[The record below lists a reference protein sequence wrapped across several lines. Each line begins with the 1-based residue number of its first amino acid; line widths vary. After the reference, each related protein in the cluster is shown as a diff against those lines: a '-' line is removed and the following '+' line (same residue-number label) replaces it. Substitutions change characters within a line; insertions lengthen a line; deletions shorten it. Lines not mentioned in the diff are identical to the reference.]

1 MPHCRL
7 LVFILVTALSACA
20 ERGAFSEARDAP
32 EPPVSREVFVASM
45 RAIDQAAAFQPD
57 SARAVGLSY
66 GRFKIAIPQAHEPG
80 VIEWPGRDNPDPA
93 KHFYVAEAEALP
105 GARSLSAALR
115 ARVAKRKRSDREVVI
130 YVHGFN
136 TNMAEAVY
144 GLAQI
149 AHDFQ
154 TPGPDLVFTWAS
166 AGDPRGYLYDRDSV
180 LLARDGLA
188 DVLVNI
194 ARQSGMDITIVGHS
208 MGAQLIMETLR
219 QVSLSD
225 QKDVMRS
232 IASVL
237 LVAPDIDIDVFKSQF
252 AALDPVPAPMVLF
265 VSQNDHALRLSAR
278 LSGRTSRLGTIE
290 DIKVLSELD
299 LTVVDVTDLGN
310 GGGLNHAIPTTSPAA
325 IAFFNAQMERRAS
338 EGLTT
343 TQATFF
349 ENTANLLENTL
360 TDTLTTVFSPLTN
373 RP

>member
-1 MPHCRL
+1 MLHARL
-7 LVFILVTALSACA
+7 LLLILVTALSACA
-20 ERGAFSEARDAP
+20 ERGYFASAENAP
-32 EPPVSREVFVASM
+32 EPAISREVFVASM
-45 RAIDQAAAFQPD
+45 RMISDEAAFKPD
-57 SARAVGLSY
+57 SGRAAGLSFA
-66 GRFKIAIPQAHEPG
+66 RFRIGIPAIHEPG
-80 VIEWPGRDNPDPA
+80 AIEWPSGPMPDPD
-93 KHFYVAEAEALP
+93 KHFYVAEAESLPSARALSD
-105 GARSLSAALR
+105 RLR
-115 ARVAKRKRSDREVVI
+115 ARVAHRKPAAREVVI

-180 LLARDGLA
+180 MIARDGLA

-194 ARQSGMDITIVGHS
+194 SRQSSADITIVGHS

-219 QVSLSD
+219 QLSLSGK
-225 QKDVMRS
+225 KDVMRS

-237 LVAPDIDIDVFKSQF
+237 LVAPDIDVDVFKSQF
-252 AALDPVPAPMVLF
+252 AALDPVPGPMVLF

-290 DIKVLSELD
+290 NIKDLSELD

-310 GGGLNHAIPTTSPAA
+310 GGLNHSIPTTSPAA
-325 IAFFNAQMERRAS
+325 IAFFNAQMERRAA

-373 RP
+373 LP